1 MLLDSNSVVIF
12 QGNKA
17 SSRGGAIYCKNCN
30 IKVDDNS
37 TLRFSDNR
45 ATYGGAVCCYNFSAM
60 SFVGSS
66 DVMFNKN
73 RAKYGAAVYTEHY
86 SNISSDGSTTV
97 THENN
102 YASEV
107 WGAITVLENCSIIID
122 GKSTVKFIKNRAT
135 FGGAIWSGYLSN
147 LLFNGTSQVAFKGN
161 VASKC
166 GGAVSSYDM
175 SSITFA
181 SNSKVTFINNSAAT
195 HGGAVCSNHYT
206 NLSFVDNTA
215 VIFEDNDAWEN
226 GGSIALHEKS
236 HSTFDGYSNV
246 TFNDNSATHGG
257 AVHSARNCYVLF
269 NGSSIVT
276 FEGNNGRSSGG
287 AAGFYDKSYAIFDRN
302 STVTF
307 DHNKAKI
314 GGAIVSAEYCYISFI
329 WNSAVTFNGNRAI
342 KGGAV
347 YFEHH
352 SNVSCNSNATVKYSN
367 NIANKYGGAVMMLN
381 NCTLLFDEWSK
392 VTFNDNRALKGGA
405 VYSERYSVI
414 SCKGSTAVTYVANSA
429 SMNGGSV
436 TAIEHCNI
444 TFDGNSKVTCDG
456 NNATVG
462 GAIFLFVY
470 SNISF
475 QGYTKVTFKTN
486 KAHEKGGSVNCED
499 NCSIIFYENSKVKY
513 DDNKSAE
520 GGAMF
525 CSINSRMLFS
535 DTANTTFSNNKARNG
550 GAINIQHSNLRFL
563 FNSSVEFNY
572 NSASRSGGAIYLS
585 DNFTI
590 IFDDESNITFYQN
603 NATLH
608 GGAIY
613 GELKLNNHSK
623 ILSYIT
629 AIDFANNTAFTGQ
642 DIYMNIQPS
651 CDETCLN
658 SCIVGLNITH
668 NNPPRN
674 LALYNPATCINKT
687 TVVNDCKAYLVS
699 NIMLGQN
706 IKINAC
712 VLSFYDEPAGN
723 IDFTVS
729 GGSQNHHLDGTQFL
743 PIACKLFEGISV
755 IGKEISNK
763 TNFSMTISSYTNSR
777 SEASIT
783 LVTELSPCH
792 HGFVYDNTAQ
802 KCICYDNSDTVSCSG
817 STSSIK
823 KSYWFGEVNDRTTV
837 TVCPNNYCNFSCCET
852 ANGFYQLSPNR
863 VTQCNMHRSG
873 VACGNCQEY
882 YTLPFDS
889 AKCVSINQCTTG
901 QTVLI
906 IMLSMI
912 YWIVIVILLFIVTYY
927 QVGIGYLY
935 AITYY
940 YSMLDILLDHNLY
953 VSQGLFI
960 TIGITSS
967 IAKLTPQFL
976 GQLCLVKNMS
986 GIDQQSI
993 HYVHPLAVTILVAI
1007 IC

>member
-1 MLLDSNSVVIF
+1 
-12 QGNKA
+12 
-17 SSRGGAIYCKNCN
+17 
-30 IKVDDNS
+30 
-37 TLRFSDNR
+37 
-45 ATYGGAVCCYNFSAM
+45 
-60 SFVGSS
+60 
-66 DVMFNKN
+66 
-73 RAKYGAAVYTEHY
+73 
-86 SNISSDGSTTV
+86 
-97 THENN
+97 
-102 YASEV
+102 
-107 WGAITVLENCSIIID
+107 
-122 GKSTVKFIKNRAT
+122 
-135 FGGAIWSGYLSN
+135 
-147 LLFNGTSQVAFKGN
+147 
-161 VASKC
+161 
-166 GGAVSSYDM
+166 
-175 SSITFA
+175 
-181 SNSKVTFINNSAAT
+181 
-195 HGGAVCSNHYT
+195 
-206 NLSFVDNTA
+206 
-215 VIFEDNDAWEN
+215 
-226 GGSIALHEKS
+226 
-236 HSTFDGYSNV
+236 
-246 TFNDNSATHGG
+246 
-257 AVHSARNCYVLF
+257 
-269 NGSSIVT
+269 
-276 FEGNNGRSSGG
+276 
-287 AAGFYDKSYAIFDRN
+287 
-302 STVTF
+302 
-307 DHNKAKI
+307 
-314 GGAIVSAEYCYISFI
+314 
-329 WNSAVTFNGNRAI
+329 
-342 KGGAV
+342 
-347 YFEHH
+347 
-352 SNVSCNSNATVKYSN
+352 
-367 NIANKYGGAVMMLN
+367 
-381 NCTLLFDEWSK
+381 
-392 VTFNDNRALKGGA
+392 
-405 VYSERYSVI
+405 
-414 SCKGSTAVTYVANSA
+414 
-429 SMNGGSV
+429 
-436 TAIEHCNI
+436 
-444 TFDGNSKVTCDG
+444 
-456 NNATVG
+456 
-462 GAIFLFVY
+462 
-470 SNISF
+470 
-475 QGYTKVTFKTN
+475 
-486 KAHEKGGSVNCED
+486 
-499 NCSIIFYENSKVKY
+499 
-513 DDNKSAE
+513 
-520 GGAMF
+520 
-525 CSINSRMLFS
+525 
-535 DTANTTFSNNKARNG
+535 
-550 GAINIQHSNLRFL
+550 
-563 FNSSVEFNY
+563 
-572 NSASRSGGAIYLS
+572 
-585 DNFTI
+585 
-590 IFDDESNITFYQN
+590 
-603 NATLH
+603 
-608 GGAIY
+608 
-613 GELKLNNHSK
+613 
-623 ILSYIT
+623 
-629 AIDFANNTAFTGQ
+629 
-642 DIYMNIQPS
+642 MNIQPS

-658 SCIVGLNITH
+658 SSIVGLNITH

-1007 IC
+1007 ICQSARMSYKISAFISRGIIHVICFLLLLSYTSVATTSLLLLRSLTFHDVDKVYTYLSPDIEYCHGRHLPYFIVAVLCTLMIVIGLPLLLLLEPFLNHKINFTRVKPLLDQFQGCYKDKYRSFAAYYMICRLVLISIIILYPSNNNTRQVLLLITSLLLALIQLIIKPYKSETLNNFDGIVLQIMILASTMSIFGSYGTRVLLVVTIILVTLPLIAFISMQLVVNKESIKKIIACRRVKQQVNMGNNTEVKISDVTITISDEMRKNATVCVIHNPEIVDDTTYYRESFMEAMNEIEDL